1 MFSESVTSS
10 LYQGEMRL
18 QKSVSTWQIRPG
30 GGSLSPPTGH
40 RAVASQWEGPV
51 PTRCPDRRRP
61 QGQPRLVPPVCAYL
75 FIGAECETR
84 QVKNTLVWDLP
95 GGPEVRTLRCQCGAK
110 VQSPVRELISHYAEW
125 HIQKIKQAKNKTK
138 QEEYFGYVFCD
149 GLHQKSR
156 TTEKQNVLEN
166 PRHLAQGCHAHS
178 WSIKA
183 HVPNHGRRQWE
194 GPAGRLE
201 SRREG
206 CCGLAGEAGMK
217 SMGETRR
224 VALLGSTQPWRAG
237 AGLSGLSQQG
247 PPMCTSPA
255 QATSGKPMTNPPTD

>member
-1 MFSESVTSS
+1 MPPEVCPRGKSGQEGAAS
-10 LYQGEMRL
+10 LHPQGTEL
-18 QKSVSTWQIRPG
+18 WPLSGKVQ
-30 GGSLSPPTGH
+30 SPPAAQTAADHKVGL
-40 RAVASQWEGPV
+40 
-51 PTRCPDRRRP
+51 RP
-61 QGQPRLVPPVCAYL
+61 QGHPRLVPPVCAYL
-75 FIGAECETR
+75 FIGAECQPQ

>member
-1 MFSESVTSS
+1 MRNSTSEKYIG
-10 LYQGEMRL
+10 L
-18 QKSVSTWQIRPG
+18 
-30 GGSLSPPTGH
+30 GSPWWSRGKDS
-40 RAVASQWEGPV
+40 A
-51 PTRCPDRRRP
+51 
-61 QGQPRLVPPVCAYL
+61 
-75 FIGAECETR
+75 
-84 QVKNTLVWDLP
+84 LP
-95 GGPEVRTLRCQCGAK
+95 MLGAK

-217 SMGETRR
+217 SMGETRS
-224 VALLGSTQPWRAG
+224 VALMGSTQPQRAG